1 MHLRVKR
8 SKKAEGSICVLDFK
22 YRCSLENKLIPRMYA
37 HLLTVLN
44 GSHKNLLK
52 VVKFHVHYNIKN
64 YLLYQLMD
72 QETVEPAS
80 IIHETVEPAS
90 HTALFK
96 EN

>member
-1 MHLRVKR
+1 MLLRVER
-8 SKKAEGSICVLDFK
+8 SKNAEGSICVLDFK

-44 GSHKNLLK
+44 VPHKNLLK

-72 QETVEPAS
+72 QETE
-80 IIHETVEPAS
+80 
-90 HTALFK
+90 
-96 EN
+96 